1 MSAAAA
7 TSSSS
12 GRELKKTKNINGEE
26 SVASSLNSLVKKQFT
41 NMSEQYNLYASTIN
55 KMEEKIKELK
65 NIMLS
70 ECFLKNCQNFTLEV
84 PKHTATASAPANIKR
99 NKTKETTD
107 ATVATDAKY
116 TSNHII
122 SENHDTH
129 NSEAVDNDM
138 CLVSNNNNTDTT
150 KLEYF
155 TPSQSNSL
163 FWCFYI
169 IYNGFASYE
178 YESNYFTAEQQFKIQ
193 TIEKV
198 KKGEGKNNL
207 KEHKISK
214 MCFESGLLGCNN
226 INAKTLYALCL
237 CYNLNIFYIYKNT
250 YYEMISNIEKP
261 IHIIKYNAE
270 SNNYSICLP
279 VDINAT
285 ETLKKHSECI
295 EKTKEKYWKLDSLDK
310 PLRAITAYSVQDL
323 TNICYKLDIDIDIDI
338 NIDLN
343 NDETTNKN
351 KNKKKNKKKTKA
363 ELYSSILQ
371 KL

>member
-1 MSAAAA
+1 MFNYKYNNNLDVS
-7 TSSSS
+7 TSHYFNKMSSS
-12 GRELKKTKNINGEE
+12 GQELKKTKNINGEE
-26 SVASSLNSLVKKQFT
+26 SVASSLNSVVKKQFT
-41 NMSEQYNLYASTIN
+41 NMTDQYNLYASTIN

-70 ECFLKNCQNFTLEV
+70 ECFLKQCQNFTMDI
-84 PKHTATASAPANIKR
+84 PKNAETKSKNTKKNNSIESNKNI
-99 NKTKETTD
+99 
-107 ATVATDAKY
+107 V
-116 TSNHII
+116 I
-122 SENHDTH
+122 
-129 NSEAVDNDM
+129 
-138 CLVSNNNNTDTT
+138 LSNNEDGNTVNADIDTKVDEVEKVDEEDHVEADNI

-198 KKGEGKNNL
+198 KKGEGKAAL

-214 MCFESGLLGCNN
+214 TCFEGGLLGCTN

-250 YYEMISNIEKP
+250 YYEMISDIKKP
-261 IHIIKYNAE
+261 VHIVKYNAE
-270 SNNYSICLP
+270 TNNYSIRLP
-279 VDINAT
+279 VDTSAT
-285 ETLKKHSECI
+285 ETLSKHSEYI
-295 EKTKEKYWKLDSLDK
+295 EKIKEKYWKLDSLEK
-310 PLRAITAYSVQDL
+310 PLRPITAYSVHDL
-323 TNICYKLDIDIDIDI
+323 TTICSKLEIDIDFIC
-338 NIDLN
+338 
-343 NDETTNKN
+343 ETT
-351 KNKKKNKKKTKA
+351 KKNKKKTKA
-363 ELYSSILQ
+363 QLYADILQ

>member
-1 MSAAAA
+1 MSASA
-7 TSSSS
+7 SSQK
-12 GRELKKTKNINGEE
+12 ELKKTKNINGEE
-26 SVASSLNSLVKKQFT
+26 SVASSLNSVVKKQFT
-41 NMSEQYNLYASTIN
+41 NMTEQYNLYASTIN

-70 ECFLKNCQNFTLEV
+70 ECFLQHCQNFTMEI
-84 PKHTATASAPANIKR
+84 PKHAETNTNTNTKNTKKYNSIESDKNIIIASCSEQGEQGEHGNTVNESMDTNGANGA
-99 NKTKETTD
+99 KED
-107 ATVATDAKY
+107 SV
-116 TSNHII
+116 
-122 SENHDTH
+122 
-129 NSEAVDNDM
+129 
-138 CLVSNNNNTDTT
+138 

-198 KKGEGKNNL
+198 KKGEGKAAL

-214 MCFESGLLGCNN
+214 TCFEGGLLGCTN

-250 YYEMISNIEKP
+250 YYEMISDIKKP
-261 IHIIKYNAE
+261 VHIVKYNAE
-270 SNNYSICLP
+270 TNNYSIRLP
-279 VDINAT
+279 VDTSAT
-285 ETLKKHSECI
+285 ETFSKHSEYI
-295 EKTKEKYWKLDSLDK
+295 EKIKETYWKLDNLEK
-310 PLRAITAYSVQDL
+310 PLRPITAYSVHDL
-323 TNICYKLDIDIDIDI
+323 TTICSKLEIDVEFIC
-338 NIDLN
+338 
-343 NDETTNKN
+343 ETT
-351 KNKKKNKKKTKA
+351 KKNKKKTKA
-363 ELYSSILQ
+363 QLYADILQ